1 MMEILN
7 YSLWFTLVWLIGIV
21 AENIRD
27 RNIPSEASLN
37 IIHFT
42 IPLIIILLESNY
54 EIINTFKAPII

>member
-42 IPLIIILLESNY
+42 IPLIIILLEY
-54 EIINTFKAPII
+54 LIMR